1 MIEKYKNHMAT
12 GIVLGLIF
20 PLLAFWIYTVFN
32 KPPRTFFESLAYYKL
47 GGVLS
52 HAISLSVIANLIPFF
67 AFLNTKRDRSAQGVI
82 GGSFVYVFIV
92 LILLLT

>member
-1 MIEKYKNHMAT
+1 MIEKYKDHMAT

-20 PLLAFWIYTVFN
+20 PLLAFWVYTVFN
-32 KPPRTFFESLAYYKL
+32 KPPRTFFEAIAYYKK

-52 HAISLSVIANLIPFF
+52 HAISLAVIANLIPFF
-67 AFLNTKRDRSAQGVI
+67 AFLNSKRERSAQGII

-92 LILLLT
+92 LILLLS